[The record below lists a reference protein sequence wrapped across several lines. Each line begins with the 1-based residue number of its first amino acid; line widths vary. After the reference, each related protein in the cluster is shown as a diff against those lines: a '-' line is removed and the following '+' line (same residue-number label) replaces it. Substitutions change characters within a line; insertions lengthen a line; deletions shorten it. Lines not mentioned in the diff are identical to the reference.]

1 MKVNFEKR
9 EDGVDRWDYKS
20 KVQLVKKKTG
30 VSSKYSPGTP
40 ELINSAW
47 SGD

>member
-9 EDGVDRWDYKS
+9 EDGWDYKS
-20 KVQLVKKKTG
+20 KVQLVKKTR

-40 ELINSAW
+40 EQMNSGW
-47 SGD
+47 TGD